1 MGSSTFGGFRLSSLA
16 LVVSLSSEIFARE
29 NTRQNFVYS
38 SSLKISKMMIS
49 ASGCV
54 QCTQIRSSFSSSE
67 RKDGH
72 QNRLKFSSSSSSSGT
87 LFRVSNRQ
95 GVFFAKTK
103 KRNDSSSSNTK
114 TVAITSASSSSST
127 NNNNRKYNFSAG
139 PAMLP
144 LDVLEEAQ
152 KDLVDYKGTGMS
164 VLEMSHRGKD
174 FVSIAAKA
182 EQDFRELVNVPE
194 NYKVIFVQGGAST
207 MFASNALNLCPTGKE
222 KADFVTTG
230 AWSKKALGEAK
241 KFCDAGE
248 AATSKE
254 SNFSTIPERNTWN
267 LRDGAKFVHI
277 CENETIGGVEFKETP
292 VGLPD
297 GAVLVADHSSNYLSK
312 PIDVNKY
319 GIIYGGVQKNIAC
332 AGMGIAIIREDL
344 IGNAAPNT
352 PTMLDFSTHS
362 ENESMYNTPPCYT
375 WYISGLVFAKLL
387 REGGLSAMEKRNQEK
402 AKVLYDTIDASAGYY
417 NCPTDLKYR
426 SMMNVPFT
434 LAKGGDV
441 EKQFLKEASDA
452 GFESLKG
459 HRSVGGA
466 RASIYNAMP
475 KEGVEAL
482 AAFMKDFQSRNA

>member
-1 MGSSTFGGFRLSSLA
+1 M
-16 LVVSLSSEIFARE
+16 I
-29 NTRQNFVYS
+29 S
-38 SSLKISKMMIS
+38 SS
-49 ASGCV
+49 CV
-54 QCTQIRSSFSSSE
+54 QCTRIRSSLSSGE
-67 RKDGH
+67 RKDVH
-72 QNRLKFSSSSSSSGT
+72 QNRLKSSSGKT
-87 LFRVSNRQ
+87 FRFSNRH
-95 GVFFAKTK
+95 VFTKTK
-103 KRNDSSSSNTK
+103 RNNGTSSNTK
-114 TVAITSASSSSST
+114 TVITSASSNSS
-127 NNNNRKYNFSAG
+127 NNNRKYNFSAG

-174 FVSIAAKA
+174 FMSIAAKA
-182 EQDFRELVNVPE
+182 EHDFRELVNVPE
-194 NYKVIFVQGGAST
+194 NYRVIFVQGGAST

>member
-1 MGSSTFGGFRLSSLA
+1 MLCLGFYLNPKHLSRSMDSTLWRPKSENQKWRLP
-16 LVVSLSSEIFARE
+16 LSIRIYPKDDTHTHTIAAMQTINCKFTATTTA
-29 NTRQNFVYS
+29 TRSVHSQR
-38 SSLKISKMMIS
+38 KISRGSALRFLKPIDKKRNATMTVCS
-49 ASGCV
+49 ASG
-54 QCTQIRSSFSSSE
+54 
-67 RKDGH
+67 
-72 QNRLKFSSSSSSSGT
+72 
-87 LFRVSNRQ
+87 
-95 GVFFAKTK
+95 
-103 KRNDSSSSNTK
+103 
-114 TVAITSASSSSST
+114 
-127 NNNNRKYNFSAG
+127 RKYNFSAG

-152 KDLVDYKGTGMS
+152 QDLVNYKGTGMS
-164 VLEMSHRGKD
+164 VLEMSHRGSD
-174 FVSIAAKA
+174 FMNIASKA
-182 EQDFRELVNVPE
+182 EKDFRELVNIPD

-207 MFASNALNLCPTGKE
+207 MFAANVLNLCPTGKE

-230 AWSKKALGEAK
+230 AWSKKALAEAK

-254 SNFSTIPERNTWN
+254 SNFSTIPDRSTWN
-267 LRDGAKFVHI
+267 LREGAKFVHI

-312 PIDVNKY
+312 PIDVSKY

-344 IGNAAPNT
+344 IGNAAANT

-387 REGGLSAMEKRNQEK
+387 REGGLAAMEKRNQEK
-402 AKVLYDTIDASAGYY
+402 AKILYDAIDASAGYY

-426 SMMNVPFT
+426 SLMNVPFT

>member
-1 MGSSTFGGFRLSSLA
+1 MTTTRVEHFSSLDAVRSTQKQRGGKALSSFLGK
-16 LVVSLSSEIFARE
+16 SSMHNNNRSRFLKSSGGAAKAT
-29 NTRQNFVYS
+29 TRKRNAT
-38 SSLKISKMMIS
+38 IS
-49 ASGCV
+49 AS
-54 QCTQIRSSFSSSE
+54 
-67 RKDGH
+67 
-72 QNRLKFSSSSSSSGT
+72 
-87 LFRVSNRQ
+87 
-95 GVFFAKTK
+95 A
-103 KRNDSSSSNTK
+103 
-114 TVAITSASSSSST
+114 
-127 NNNNRKYNFSAG
+127 RKYNFSAG

-152 KDLVDYKGTGMS
+152 EDLVNYKGTGMS

-174 FVSIAAKA
+174 FMAIAAKA
-182 EQDFRELVNVPE
+182 EKDFRELVNVPD

-207 MFASNALNLCPTGKE
+207 MFASNVLNLCPTGKE

-230 AWSKKALGEAK
+230 AWSKKALAEAK

-254 SNFSTIPERNTWN
+254 SNFSTIPDRSTWN

-344 IGNAAPNT
+344 IGNASPHT
-352 PTMLDFSTHS
+352 PTMLDFNTHS

-402 AKVLYDTIDASAGYY
+402 AKILYDAIDASAGYY

-426 SMMNVPFT
+426 SLMNVPFT

-482 AAFMKDFQSRNA
+482 AEFMKDFQSRNA

>member
-1 MGSSTFGGFRLSSLA
+1 MGSSRQKVSSVRA
-16 LVVSLSSEIFARE
+16 FVSLHSRIRARSSRE
-29 NTRQNFVYS
+29 NTRRDDTLFTHHFQ
-38 SSLKISKMMIS
+38 MMIS
-49 ASGCV
+49 ASKCV
-54 QCTQIRSSFSSSE
+54 QCTQIRSSFSSE
-67 RKDGH
+67 RKDDVH
-72 QNRLKFSSSSSSSGT
+72 QNRLKSSSFSGKT
-87 LFRVSNRQ
+87 FRFSNRH
-95 GVFFAKTK
+95 VFLAKK
-103 KRNDSSSSNTK
+103 KRNNGTSSNTK
-114 TVAITSASSSSST
+114 TVMITSASSSNSS

-174 FVSIAAKA
+174 FMSIAAKA

-482 AAFMKDFQSRNA
+482 AAFMKDFQSRNT

>member
-1 MGSSTFGGFRLSSLA
+1 MGSSRQKSPPSALQSLFT
-16 LVVSLSSEIFARE
+16 LIRVSLSLRDLNAKTLDDDAHFTLSFE
-29 NTRQNFVYS
+29 
-38 SSLKISKMMIS
+38 MIS

-72 QNRLKFSSSSSSSGT
+72 QNRLKLSSSSSSGKT

-103 KRNDSSSSNTK
+103 KRNYSSSSNTK
-114 TVAITSASSSSST
+114 TVVITSASSSST

-174 FVSIAAKA
+174 FMSIAAKA

>member
-1 MGSSTFGGFRLSSLA
+1 MGSSRQKVSSVRA
-16 LVVSLSSEIFARE
+16 FVSLHSRIRARSSRE
-29 NTRQNFVYS
+29 NTRRDDTLFTHHFQ
-38 SSLKISKMMIS
+38 MMIS
-49 ASGCV
+49 ASKCV
-54 QCTQIRSSFSSSE
+54 QCTQIRSSFSPE
-67 RKDGH
+67 RKDEIY
-72 QNRLKFSSSSSSSGT
+72 QNRLKSSSNSGKT
-87 LFRVSNRQ
+87 FRFSNRH
-95 GVFFAKTK
+95 VFLAKK
-103 KRNDSSSSNTK
+103 KRNNGTSSNTK
-114 TVAITSASSSSST
+114 TVMITSASSSNSS

-174 FVSIAAKA
+174 FMSIAAKA
-182 EQDFRELVNVPE
+182 ERDFRELVNVPE

>member
-1 MGSSTFGGFRLSSLA
+1 MGSSRQKSPPSAF
-16 LVVSLSSEIFARE
+16 VSLHSRIRARSSRE
-29 NTRQNFVYS
+29 NTRRDDALFTHHS
-38 SSLKISKMMIS
+38 FEMIS
-49 ASGCV
+49 ASKCV
-54 QCTQIRSSFSSSE
+54 QCTQIRSSSSSE
-67 RKDGH
+67 RKDEIY
-72 QNRLKFSSSSSSSGT
+72 QNRLKSSSNSGKT
-87 LFRVSNRQ
+87 FRFSNRH
-95 GVFFAKTK
+95 VFLAKK
-103 KRNDSSSSNTK
+103 KRNNGRTSSNNNTK
-114 TVAITSASSSSST
+114 TVIVSASSS
-127 NNNNRKYNFSAG
+127 NNNNSNKRKYNFSAG

-174 FVSIAAKA
+174 FMSIAAKA

>member
-1 MGSSTFGGFRLSSLA
+1 M
-16 LVVSLSSEIFARE
+16 
-29 NTRQNFVYS
+29 
-38 SSLKISKMMIS
+38 
-49 ASGCV
+49 
-54 QCTQIRSSFSSSE
+54 
-67 RKDGH
+67 
-72 QNRLKFSSSSSSSGT
+72 
-87 LFRVSNRQ
+87 
-95 GVFFAKTK
+95 
-103 KRNDSSSSNTK
+103 
-114 TVAITSASSSSST
+114 
-127 NNNNRKYNFSAG
+127 
-139 PAMLP
+139 
-144 LDVLEEAQ
+144 
-152 KDLVDYKGTGMS
+152 
-164 VLEMSHRGKD
+164 
-174 FVSIAAKA
+174 
-182 EQDFRELVNVPE
+182 PE

-362 ENESMYNTPPCYT
+362 ENESMYNTPPCYVVHFRFSVRQVIEGR
-375 WYISGLVFAKLL
+375 WFKRDGKEKP
-387 REGGLSAMEKRNQEK
+387 REGEGFVRHDRRVRWLLQ
-402 AKVLYDTIDASAGYY
+402 LPD
-417 NCPTDLKYR
+417 
-426 SMMNVPFT
+426 
-434 LAKGGDV
+434 
-441 EKQFLKEASDA
+441 
-452 GFESLKG
+452 GFEIQIDDE
-459 HRSVGGA
+459 RSVYVGESMTW
-466 RASIYNAMP
+466 RSS
-475 KEGVEAL
+475 
-482 AAFMKDFQSRNA
+482 F

>member
-1 MGSSTFGGFRLSSLA
+1 MGSSRQKVSSVRA
-16 LVVSLSSEIFARE
+16 FVSLHSRIRARSSRE
-29 NTRQNFVYS
+29 NTRRDDTLFTHHFQ
-38 SSLKISKMMIS
+38 MMIS
-49 ASGCV
+49 ASKCV
-54 QCTQIRSSFSSSE
+54 QCTQIRSSFSSE
-67 RKDGH
+67 RKDDVH
-72 QNRLKFSSSSSSSGT
+72 QNRLKSSSFSGKT
-87 LFRVSNRQ
+87 FRFSNRH
-95 GVFFAKTK
+95 VFLAKK
-103 KRNDSSSSNTK
+103 KRNNGRTSSNNK
-114 TVAITSASSSSST
+114 TVVVSASSSPST
-127 NNNNRKYNFSAG
+127 SNRKYNFSAG

-174 FVSIAAKA
+174 FMSIAAKA

>member
-1 MGSSTFGGFRLSSLA
+1 M
-16 LVVSLSSEIFARE
+16 I
-29 NTRQNFVYS
+29 S
-38 SSLKISKMMIS
+38 SS
-49 ASGCV
+49 CV
-54 QCTQIRSSFSSSE
+54 QCTRIRSSLSSGE
-67 RKDGH
+67 RKDVH
-72 QNRLKFSSSSSSSGT
+72 QNRLKSSSGKT
-87 LFRVSNRQ
+87 FRFSNRH
-95 GVFFAKTK
+95 VFTKTK
-103 KRNDSSSSNTK
+103 RNNGTSSNTK
-114 TVAITSASSSSST
+114 TVITSASSNSS
-127 NNNNRKYNFSAG
+127 NNNRKYNFSAG

-174 FVSIAAKA
+174 FMSIAAKA
-182 EQDFRELVNVPE
+182 EHDFRELVNVPE
-194 NYKVIFVQGGAST
+194 NYRVIFVQGGAST

-426 SMMNVPFT
+426 SLMNVPFT

>member
-1 MGSSTFGGFRLSSLA
+1 
-16 LVVSLSSEIFARE
+16 
-29 NTRQNFVYS
+29 
-38 SSLKISKMMIS
+38 MIS
-49 ASGCV
+49 ASKCV
-54 QCTQIRSSFSSSE
+54 QCTQIRSSFSPGE
-67 RKDGH
+67 RKDDVH
-72 QNRLKFSSSSSSSGT
+72 QNRLKSSSNSGKT
-87 LFRVSNRQ
+87 FRFSNRRD
-95 GVFFAKTK
+95 VLSKK
-103 KRNDSSSSNTK
+103 KRNNGTSSNTK
-114 TVAITSASSSSST
+114 TVMITSASSSNSS

-174 FVSIAAKA
+174 FMSIASKA

>member
-1 MGSSTFGGFRLSSLA
+1 MGSSRQKVSSVRA
-16 LVVSLSSEIFARE
+16 FVSLHSRIRARSSRE
-29 NTRQNFVYS
+29 NTRRDDTLFTHHFQ
-38 SSLKISKMMIS
+38 MMIS
-49 ASGCV
+49 ASKCV
-54 QCTQIRSSFSSSE
+54 QCTQIRSSFSSE
-67 RKDGH
+67 RKDDVH
-72 QNRLKFSSSSSSSGT
+72 QNRLKSSSFSGKT
-87 LFRVSNRQ
+87 FRFSNRH
-95 GVFFAKTK
+95 VFLAKK
-103 KRNDSSSSNTK
+103 KRNNGRTSSNNNTK
-114 TVAITSASSSSST
+114 TVITSASSSNNN

-174 FVSIAAKA
+174 FMSIASKA

>member
-1 MGSSTFGGFRLSSLA
+1 MGSSRQKVSSVRA
-16 LVVSLSSEIFARE
+16 FVSLHSRIRARSSRE
-29 NTRQNFVYS
+29 NTRRDDTLFTHHFQ
-38 SSLKISKMMIS
+38 MMIS
-49 ASGCV
+49 ASKCV
-54 QCTQIRSSFSSSE
+54 QCTQIRSSFSSE
-67 RKDGH
+67 RKDDVH
-72 QNRLKFSSSSSSSGT
+72 QNRLKSSSFSGKT
-87 LFRVSNRQ
+87 FRFSNRH
-95 GVFFAKTK
+95 VFLAKK
-103 KRNDSSSSNTK
+103 KRNNGRTSSNNNTK
-114 TVAITSASSSSST
+114 TVITSASSSNNN

-174 FVSIAAKA
+174 FMSIAAKA

-277 CENETIGGVEFKETP
+277 CENETIGGVKFKETP

>member
-72 QNRLKFSSSSSSSGT
+72 QNRLKFSSSSSGT

-103 KRNDSSSSNTK
+103 KRNSSSSSNTK
-114 TVAITSASSSSST
+114 TVAITSASSSST